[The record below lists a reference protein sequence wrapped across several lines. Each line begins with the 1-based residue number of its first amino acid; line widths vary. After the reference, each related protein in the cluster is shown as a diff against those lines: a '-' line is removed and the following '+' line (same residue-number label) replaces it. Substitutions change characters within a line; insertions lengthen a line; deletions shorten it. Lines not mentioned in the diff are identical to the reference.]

1 MVQKKHLKILA
12 VILKYDYGDIDS
24 GISLEKRYFEPALIK
39 NCNDYYRF
47 YYDVFLDKNALK
59 ELQTSIKNHADKF
72 KPDIIFFNLLRD
84 EISFE
89 TLDYL
94 KKRYKTVNWF
104 SDDHWRFDTFTKDY
118 APHFTYSITT
128 YEPVIEKYNGLETIP
143 ILASWGVDEVRDN
156 IDNPKYKYDVSF
168 VGSKSKERERI
179 IKYLKKNNINVHTF
193 GSGWDNG
200 RVSFEE
206 MKKIFFESKIN
217 LNLSNSQFAI
227 KNYLIDKCLRI
238 IHSNN
243 ITDYI
248 FGLLYIFLPRN
259 RDDKFDP
266 KVHDVRTFFR
276 ARANIKNKESLK
288 ARHFEICGAG
298 GFQLSFPSEDLESC
312 FDKNEVGTFNYNK
325 IVYDINLFIEYNE
338 YRNDIRKRGY
348 EKVKKNYTYDKIFKR
363 IIEEIK

>member
-1 MVQKKHLKILA
+1 MVQKTGLKILA
-12 VILKYDYGDIDS
+12 VIMQYDYGDKS
-24 GISLEKRYFEPALIK
+24 RGISLEKKYFEPALIK
-39 NCNDYYRF
+39 NCSEYKPY
-47 YYDVFLDKNALK
+47 YYDVYLYDNMIQ
-59 ELQTSIKNHADKF
+59 LQKDIIDIADKF

-118 APHFTYSITT
+118 APYFTYSITT
-128 YEPVIEKYNGLETIP
+128 YEPVIEKYDDFETIP
-143 ILASWGVDEVRDN
+143 ILSSWGVDEVKEN

-217 LNLSNSQFAI
+217 LNLSNSLFGI
-227 KNYLIDKCLRI
+227 KNIILDKILRI

-243 ITDYI
+243 ITDYV
-248 FGLLYIFLPRN
+248 FGLLYIFFTSNRN
-259 RDDKFDP
+259 DKFDP

-288 ARHFEICGAG
+288 ARHFEICGSG

-312 FDKNEVGTFNYNK
+312 FDKNEVATFNYNK
-325 IVYDINLFIEYNE
+325 LLDNINLFIEYNE

-348 EKVKKNYTYDKIFKR
+348 EKVKRYYTYDKIFKR